1 MTLLPDPVIS
11 TWLFS
16 SVVFGPWSNHVT
28 GWWEK
33 KQTHSKLLYLFYEA
47 MVEVNQI
54 TTSCA
59 IKMLLELE
67 YSIQCVCVCFF
78 RTQMEEKERVRG
90 RVQFENM
97 KKNSFV
103 NYSTSLA
110 MDFKI
115 SLFMRKGKVGDWKNH
130 FTVAQSEQFDED
142 YKKKMKNITVQFHT
156 VV

>member
-1 MTLLPDPVIS
+1 MTLLPDPIIS

-33 KQTHSKLLYLFYEA
+33 KQTHSKLLYLFYED

-67 YSIQCVCVCFF
+67 YSIQ
-78 RTQMEEKERVRG
+78 VRG

-103 NYSTSLA
+103 NYFTSLA

-115 SLFMRKGKVGDWKNH
+115 SPFMRKGKVGDWKNH